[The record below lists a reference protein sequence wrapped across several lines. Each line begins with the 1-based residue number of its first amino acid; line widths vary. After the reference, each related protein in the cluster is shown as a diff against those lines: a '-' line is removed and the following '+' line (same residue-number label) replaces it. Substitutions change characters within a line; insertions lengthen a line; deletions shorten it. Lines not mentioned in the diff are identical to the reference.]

1 MAGLERWKDKVAL
14 VTGASS
20 GIGEAI
26 ARGLAGAG
34 LRVAVAARRMERL
47 EKLVQELGQQGG
59 EAVAVQ
65 ADMADE
71 SSVRALF
78 EAVRERWG
86 TVDVAVNNAGTGG
99 MAQFAEADPASWRA
113 QLDVNVLGVSLCTR
127 EALRHMEGKEDA
139 LILNL
144 SSIYA
149 HREQVPNFSYYQASK
164 FAVKAFT
171 STLRAELHA
180 KKSPVRVAMIS
191 PGLTA
196 TEFREKATGGKF
208 TYESYFKD
216 FQPLLPQDIAQAAL
230 YILST
235 PPYVQVHD
243 ILLSPMGQGL

>member
-1 MAGLERWKDKVAL
+1 MSALERWKGKVAL

-26 ARGLAGAG
+26 ARALAGAG
-34 LRVAVAARRMERL
+34 LKVAAAARRAERL
-47 EKLVQELGQQGG
+47 EKLVSEVTQQGG
-59 EAVAVQ
+59 EAMAVP
-65 ADMADE
+65 ADMSDE
-71 SSVRALF
+71 ASIKAMF
-78 EAVRERWG
+78 AAVRTHWG
-86 TVDVAVNNAGTGG
+86 GVDVSVHNAGTGA
-99 MAQFAEADPASWRA
+99 MSTFAEGEPETWKAI
-113 QLDVNVLGVSLCTR
+113 LDINVLAVSLCVK
-127 EALRHMEGKEDA
+127 EALQDMAGKPEG

-149 HREQVPNFSYYQASK
+149 HRDQVPNFSYYQASK

-171 STLRAELHA
+171 NTLRAELHA
-180 KKSPVRVAMIS
+180 RKSPVRVAMVS

-216 FQPLLPQDIAQAAL
+216 FQPLLPEDIAQAVL

>member
-1 MAGLERWKDKVAL
+1 MSGLERWQGKVAL

-26 ARGLAGAG
+26 ARAFARAG
-34 LRVAVAARRMERL
+34 LKVAAAARRAERL
-47 EKLVQELGQQGG
+47 ERLVGEVKKEGG
-59 EAVAVQ
+59 EAMALQ
-65 ADMADE
+65 ADMGDE
-71 SSVRALF
+71 ASVRGMF
-78 EAVRERWG
+78 EAVRQRWG
-86 TVDVAVNNAGTGG
+86 GVDVAVNNAGTGG
-99 MAQFAEADPASWRA
+99 MAQFAEADPDNWRA
-113 QLDVNVLGVSLCTR
+113 TLDVNVLGVSYCVR
-127 EALRHMEGKEDA
+127 EALHDMEGKAEG
-139 LILNL
+139 LILNM

-216 FQPLLPQDIAQAAL
+216 FQPLLPEDIAGAAM
-230 YILST
+230 YILGT
-235 PPYVQVHD
+235 PPHVQVHD

>member
-1 MAGLERWKDKVAL
+1 MSGMERWKGKVAL

-26 ARGLAGAG
+26 ARALSGAG
-34 LRVAVAARRMERL
+34 LKVALAARRVERL
-47 EKLVQELGQQGG
+47 ETVVSELKQHGQEAM
-59 EAVAVQ
+59 AVP
-65 ADMADE
+65 ADMSDE
-71 SSVRALF
+71 ASIKAMF
-78 EAVRERWG
+78 AAVRKQWG
-86 TVDVAVNNAGTGG
+86 GVDVSVHNAGTGA
-99 MAQFAEADPASWRA
+99 MSAFADGEPESWRSI
-113 QLDVNVLGVSLCTR
+113 LDINVLAVSLCCK
-127 EALRHMEGKEDA
+127 EALQDMTDKPEG

-149 HREQVPNFSYYQASK
+149 HRDQVPNFSYYQASK

-171 STLRAELHA
+171 NTLRAELHA
-180 KKSPVRVAMIS
+180 KKSPVRVAMVS

-216 FQPLLPQDIAQAAL
+216 FHPLLPEDIAKAVL

>member
-1 MAGLERWKDKVAL
+1 MNGLERWKGKVAL

-26 ARGLAGAG
+26 ARALGGAG
-34 LRVAVAARRMERL
+34 LKVAAAARRADRL
-47 EKLVQELGQQGG
+47 EKLVAELQRGGG
-59 EAVAVQ
+59 EALAVP
-65 ADMADE
+65 ADMSDPA
-71 SSVRALF
+71 SIAAMFR
-78 EAVRERWG
+78 AVRGRWG
-86 TVDVAVNNAGTGG
+86 GVDVSVHNAGTGA
-99 MAQFAEADPASWRA
+99 MATFAEGDPAAWKEI
-113 QLDVNVLGVSLCTR
+113 LDVNVLAVSLCVR
-127 EALRHMEGKEDA
+127 EALQDMAGKPEG

-149 HREQVPNFSYYQASK
+149 HRAQVPNFSYYQASK

-171 STLRAELHA
+171 DTLRLELHA
-180 KKSPVRVAMIS
+180 KKSPIRVAMVS

-196 TEFREKATGGKF
+196 TEFRERATGGKF

-216 FQPLLPQDIAQAAL
+216 YQPLLPQDVAQAVL

>member
-1 MAGLERWKDKVAL
+1 MSGLERWRGKVAL

-26 ARGLAGAG
+26 ARALAGAG
-34 LRVAVAARRMERL
+34 LRVAAAARRKERL
-47 EKLVQELGQQGG
+47 DKLVAEITKQGG
-59 EAVAVQ
+59 EAIAVP
-65 ADMADE
+65 ADMAE
-71 SSVRALF
+71 EASIKALF
-78 EAVRERWG
+78 AAVKKRWG
-86 TVDVAVNNAGTGG
+86 GLDVSVHNAGVGG
-99 MAQFAEADPASWRA
+99 MAPFSDANPAAWREA
-113 QLDVNVLGVSLCTR
+113 LTVNVLGVSLCVK
-127 EALRHMEGKEDA
+127 EALAAFAGKPEA

-149 HREQVPNFSYYQASK
+149 HRAQVPNFSYYQASK
-164 FAVKAFT
+164 FAIKALT
-171 STLRAELHA
+171 DTLRLELFQQ
-180 KKSPVRVAMIS
+180 KTPVRVAMVS

-208 TYESYFKD
+208 TYESYFKEY
-216 FQPLLPQDIAQAAL
+216 QPLLPEDIAQAVL

>member
-1 MAGLERWKDKVAL
+1 MSTAERWRGKVAL

-26 ARGLAGAG
+26 ARALAGAG
-34 LRVAVAARRMERL
+34 LKVAAAARRAERL
-47 EKLVQELGQQGG
+47 EKLVAELTRQGG
-59 EAVAVQ
+59 EAMAVA
-65 ADMADE
+65 ADMGDE
-71 SSVRALF
+71 ASIHALF
-78 EAVRERWG
+78 GAVRERWG
-86 TVDVAVNNAGTGG
+86 GVDVAVNNAGTGA
-99 MAQFAEADPASWRA
+99 MSTFAAADPAAWRDTLA
-113 QLDVNVLGVSLCTR
+113 VNVLGVSLCVR
-127 EALRHMEGKEDA
+127 EALQDMAGKPEG
-139 LILNL
+139 LIVNM

-149 HREQVPNFSYYQASK
+149 HRPQVPNFSYYQASK

-171 STLRAELHA
+171 DTLRAELHA
-180 KKSPVRVAMIS
+180 AKSPVRVAMVS

-216 FQPLLPQDIAQAAL
+216 YQPLLPEDVAQAVL

-243 ILLSPMGQGL
+243 VLLSPMGQGL

>member
-1 MAGLERWKDKVAL
+1 MSGLERWRGRVAI

-20 GIGEAI
+20 GIGEGV
-26 ARGLAGAG
+26 ARALAGAG
-34 LRVAVAARRMERL
+34 LKVALAARRKERL
-47 EKLVQELGQQGG
+47 DALVAELAKAGG
-59 EAVAVQ
+59 EAMAVQ

-71 SSVRALF
+71 ASIKALYA
-78 EAVRERWG
+78 AVTKRWG
-86 TVDVAVNNAGTGG
+86 GLDVSVQNAGVGG
-99 MAQFAEADPASWRA
+99 MTPFGSADPKAWREA
-113 QLDVNVLGVSLCTR
+113 LDVNVLGVSLCVK
-127 EALRHMEGKEDA
+127 EALAAFGSKPDTM
-139 LILNL
+139 ILNL

-149 HREQVPNFSYYQASK
+149 HRQQVPNFSYYQATK

-171 STLRAELHA
+171 DTLRLELFNQ
-180 KKSPVRVAMIS
+180 KSPVRVAMVS

-216 FQPLLPQDIAQAAL
+216 YQPLLPADIAQAVL

-235 PPYVQVHD
+235 PPHVQVHD

>member
-1 MAGLERWKDKVAL
+1 MSGQERWRGKVAL

-26 ARGLAGAG
+26 ARALAGAG
-34 LRVAVAARRMERL
+34 LKVAVAARRADRL
-47 EKLVQELGQQGG
+47 AKLVGELQQQGA
-59 EAVAVQ
+59 EAMSVPADMGDEAAVQ
-65 ADMADE
+65 AMFA
-71 SSVRALF
+71 
-78 EAVRERWG
+78 AVRKRWG
-86 TVDVAVNNAGTGG
+86 ALDVAVNNAGTGA
-99 MAQFAEADPASWRA
+99 MATFADGDPASWRA
-113 QLDVNVLGVSLCTR
+113 LLDVNVLGVSLCVK
-127 EALRHMEGKEDA
+127 EALAAMAGKEEA
-139 LILNL
+139 LIVNI

-149 HREQVPNFSYYQASK
+149 HRDQVPNFSYYQASK

-171 STLRAELHA
+171 NTLRAELHA

-196 TEFREKATGGKF
+196 TEFREKATAGKF

-216 FQPLLPQDIAQAAL
+216 FHPLLPEDIAQAML

-235 PPYVQVHD
+235 PPYVQVQD